1 MFNPLTIP
9 FGAKMLFNV
18 VKLKPEYAVS
28 DAELAMGEM
37 CNVVK
42 NTYRDEGGFIAGQV
56 FNYAG
61 FVSNEGSLGGA
72 DLDRH
77 RSLAGSLAKDHLV
90 IITYWQSFEQ
100 HEQSHADEAF
110 KEKFSALMEM
120 CEDTFEVG
128 YEMLWQGEPE

>member
-9 FGAKMLFNV
+9 FDAKMLFNM
-18 VKLKPEYAVS
+18 VKLKPQYTVE

-56 FNYAG
+56 FKYAG
-61 FVSNEGSLGGA
+61 FVSDEGSLGGA
-72 DLDRH
+72 DAQKH
-77 RSLAGSLAKDHLV
+77 SALAGELTGDHLI

-100 HEQSHADEAF
+100 HEASHANETF
-110 KEKFSALMEM
+110 KNKFAALLEM
-120 CEDTFEVG
+120 CDDTFEIG
-128 YEMLWQGEPE
+128 YQMLWQGEPE